1 MSSWEARPP
10 VTAELEIDNYIILP
24 IPMGPLWPHSF
35 FAQVIICQCLVFIP
49 RKFVCHRYKIFYLRH
64 MFIGLL
70 IALIGALILLRNLDV
85 IQGDFWDWF
94 WPLLLVLIGLSIIL
108 KRPGKVKKEE

>member
-1 MSSWEARPP
+1 
-10 VTAELEIDNYIILP
+10 
-24 IPMGPLWPHSF
+24 
-35 FAQVIICQCLVFIP
+35 
-49 RKFVCHRYKIFYLRH
+49 

-70 IALIGALILLRNLDV
+70 ITLIGALILLRNLDV

-94 WPLLLVLIGLSIIL
+94 WPLLLVLIGLFIIL